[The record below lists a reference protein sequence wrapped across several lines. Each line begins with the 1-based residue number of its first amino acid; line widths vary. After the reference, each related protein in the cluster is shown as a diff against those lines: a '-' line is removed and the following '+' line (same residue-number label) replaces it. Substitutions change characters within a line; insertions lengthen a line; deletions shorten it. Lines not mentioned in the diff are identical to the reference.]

1 LLFLENGLRA
11 LLISDVDGEDQSS
24 VDDMNQSESDDE
36 SAGSD
41 NSGKGSDNSGN
52 YMEISIIKVKSDL
65 EVLKP
70 V

>member
-11 LLISDVDGEDQSS
+11 LLISDLDGEDQSS
-24 VDDMNQSESDDE
+24 VDDGNQSESDDE
-36 SAGSD
+36 SA
-41 NSGKGSDNSGN
+41 GSDNSGN
-52 YMEISIIKVKSDL
+52 YMEISIIKVKSNL